1 MNAERKREVTVDTAR
16 MATLLFASLIDE
28 GHTDHEILTMCE
40 ETLRALREKLTSTTQ
55 TATQIAV
62 ALATEWNKKS

>member
-1 MNAERKREVTVDTAR
+1 MSAGRKHEIAVDTAR

-28 GHTDHEILTMCE
+28 GHTDHEILTMRE
-40 ETLRALREKLTSTTQ
+40 ETLRSLREKAASTAQ

-62 ALATEWNKKS
+62 ALATDWNKKS

>member
-1 MNAERKREVTVDTAR
+1 MTEKRKSEIAVDTTR

-28 GHTDHEILTMCE
+28 GRSDHEILSMCE
-40 ETLRALREKLTSTTQ
+40 DTLRSLRAKLADTTQ
-55 TATQIAV
+55 TATQLAV

>member
-1 MNAERKREVTVDTAR
+1 MSAGGKREIAVDTAR

-28 GHTDHEILTMCE
+28 GHSDHEILTMCE
-40 ETLRALREKLTSTTQ
+40 ETLGSLREQLAGTTQ

-62 ALATEWNKKS
+62 ALATEWNTTS

>member
-55 TATQIAV
+55 TAPQIAV